1 VGIITV
7 STSGARLPFKGMK
20 RSLVRAALRNGAVV
34 SVDHDLSRRL
44 CNRYRAMSKAWHRNE
59 LQFEICYA
67 SALGSQNDEKARQNF
82 LTNARE
88 AVRVIMAVSGGGGR
102 DGVDK
107 RGKGGGGIIFSSG
120 DESGVRGP
128 ADLINL

>member
-1 VGIITV
+1 
-7 STSGARLPFKGMK
+7 MK

-34 SVDHDLSRRL
+34 SVDHDPSRRFS
-44 CNRYRAMSKAWHRNE
+44 NRYRAMPNALYCVKS
-59 LQFEICYA
+59 QFEICYA

-120 DESGVRGP
+120 DGSGVRGP